1 MNPQAHAAAPSS
13 FLVEDFIN
21 SITVQL
27 DKVQDALRL
36 KAVNRPLTYAL
47 KDFSLDLHV
56 FVDLD
61 GNGNVRFRNSAPNE
75 TGASTVRLGF
85 TTITKPMIEENTVS
99 LAMTRSPSLDQ
110 LGLKPEERSRLE
122 KLGVHNAAQLNNL
135 YHSTS
140 GNAVSRLAE
149 MPIDRLRA
157 ALQLGR
163 PQVASVAPAKSP
175 DPDTIFTP
183 APDTSYQPPPQP
195 RPVQPVIRIA
205 PDTSHLHLQGSNL
218 IGINGPARVRL
229 ENQPLEIAH
238 AEDNRLAVRLPDP
251 PRPGGLQ
258 VELPDGET
266 LEYVLEVAAPEQHT
280 APTNGDRWTPR
291 RGY

>member
-1 MNPQAHAAAPSS
+1 MNPTARTTGTGS

-47 KDFSLDLHV
+47 KEFSLDLQV

-61 GNGNVRFRNSAPNE
+61 GQGNVRFRNSAPNE

-135 YHSTS
+135 YQNTGGS
-140 GNAVSRLAE
+140 AVSRLAE
-149 MPIDRLRA
+149 LPLERLRA

-163 PQVASVAPAKSP
+163 PQVTGVTPSTS
-175 DPDTIFTP
+175 P
-183 APDTSYQPPPQP
+183 APPLSPGFSPPQAGP
-195 RPVQPVIRIA
+195 PVLRIS
-205 PDTSHLHLQGSNL
+205 PDTSHLHFQGVNLVGASGPSN
-218 IGINGPARVRL
+218 VRL
-229 ENQPLEIAH
+229 NNLPLEVTN
-238 AEDNRLAVRLPDP
+238 AEDDRVAVRLPEP
-251 PRPGGLQ
+251 GRPGKLQ
-258 VELPDGET
+258 LELPGGET
-266 LEYVLEVAAPEQHT
+266 LDYVLDVQEPQPRKASCYD
-280 APTNGDRWTPR
+280 DRWIPQEQ
-291 RGY
+291 Y